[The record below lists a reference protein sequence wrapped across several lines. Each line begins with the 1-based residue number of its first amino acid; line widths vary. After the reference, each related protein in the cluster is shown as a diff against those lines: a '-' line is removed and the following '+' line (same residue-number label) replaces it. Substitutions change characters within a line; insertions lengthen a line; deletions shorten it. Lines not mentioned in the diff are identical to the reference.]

1 MTIYQFAIARAYAQ
15 LMKESETRQLTAKEK
30 GTQRVLRRAVER
42 YRAIEAGGSALAAG
56 ICR

>member
-15 LMKESETRQLTAKEK
+15 LMKESETRHLTAKEK

-42 YRAIEAGGSALAAG
+42 YRAVEAGGSLLAAG

>member
-1 MTIYQFAIARAYAQ
+1 MTIYQYAIARAYAQ

-30 GTQRVLRRAVER
+30 GTLRVLQRAVER

-56 ICR
+56 VCR

>member
-30 GTQRVLRRAVER
+30 GALRVLRRAVER